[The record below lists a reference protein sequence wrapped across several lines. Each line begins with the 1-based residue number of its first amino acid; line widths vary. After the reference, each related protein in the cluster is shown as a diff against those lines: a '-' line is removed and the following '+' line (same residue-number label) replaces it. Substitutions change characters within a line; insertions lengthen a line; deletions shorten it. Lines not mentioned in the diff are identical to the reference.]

1 VIIGAIEKLIGK
13 TPMVKVEGI
22 LAKLETTNPTGS
34 IKDRMAWY
42 MVKKAEERKKLKPGM
57 EIIEVTSGN
66 TGISFAMISAVKGYK
81 FTAIMPESMSIER
94 RKIMRL
100 FGAEIILTPSKE
112 DMAGAMRKFKEI
124 IKKKKNVWLPRQFEN
139 KDNIKAHELG
149 IGKEILKETKG
160 KIDAF
165 VAGVGT
171 GGTLIGVAKAL
182 KKANPKVK
190 IVAVEPAESPVLSG
204 GKPSLHKIQGIGEG
218 FIPKL
223 VQENI
228 DIIDEVIAI
237 KSKDAIKMSK
247 ELARKYGLLVGIS
260 SGANF
265 LAAKQLRKK
274 YQRIVTVF
282 PDRGERYLS
291 LFLNTQKNNHAPEG
305 ITPNILR
312 IKEAHEVSLG
322 EPKASRLSAV
332 SCPVRIGATER
343 SEEVRRSPPI

>member
-1 VIIGAIEKLIGK
+1 MTIGAIEKLIGK
-13 TPMVKVEGI
+13 TPMVKVDGI

-34 IKDRMAWY
+34 IKDRMVWY
-42 MVKKAEERKKLKPGM
+42 MVKKAEERKELKPGM

-66 TGISFAMISAVKGYK
+66 TGISFAMISVVKGYK

-94 RKIMRL
+94 RRIMRL
-100 FGAEIILTPSKE
+100 FGAKIILTPSKE
-112 DMAGAMRKFKEI
+112 DMAGAMRKFKKI
-124 IKKKKNVWLPRQFEN
+124 VKKKKNVWLPRQFEN
-139 KDNIKAHELG
+139 PDNIKAHESG
-149 IGKEILKETKG
+149 IGREIGEETKG
-160 KIDAF
+160 KVNVF

-182 KKANPKVK
+182 KKENPNVK
-190 IVAVEPAESPVLSG
+190 IVAVEPAESPVLSR
-204 GKPSLHKIQGIGEG
+204 GKSGLHKIQGIGEG

-228 DIIDEVIAI
+228 DLIDEII
-237 KSKDAIKMSK
+237 TIRSEDAINMSK

-274 YQRIVTVF
+274 YQKVVTVF

-291 LFLNTQKNNHAPEG
+291 LFLNKQKN
-305 ITPNILR
+305 
-312 IKEAHEVSLG
+312 K
-322 EPKASRLSAV
+322 
-332 SCPVRIGATER
+332 
-343 SEEVRRSPPI
+343 